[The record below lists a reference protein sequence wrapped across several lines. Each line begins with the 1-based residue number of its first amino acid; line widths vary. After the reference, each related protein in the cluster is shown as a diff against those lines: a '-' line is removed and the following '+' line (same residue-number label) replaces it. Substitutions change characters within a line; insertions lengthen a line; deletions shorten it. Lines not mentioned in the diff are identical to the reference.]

1 MQTEVYNNIDTLIE
15 MSGSST
21 NVEEISTEL
30 ISLRRLI
37 KNKKSE
43 IDDLKSIMDHSRYFN
58 ASNELVDKN
67 IEISLKNK
75 IARLSRKLKEIEEVV
90 KDISGNEEKVHNEI
104 SDLRAKLSKNENYV
118 SILEAKANSSLANEY
133 YINLLK
139 EEKDNVESLTNNLN
153 EKISEHESIL
163 KELELNNQATTELK
177 TKLANEETRLSDIL
191 DNLSNPNAYIDEDL
205 KSSDEAK
212 LQKLEEEKAE
222 LDKRELEI
230 LTNAGI
236 IGMDAK
242 ELIASGD
249 IDEAL
254 NKIKELVTIVKTK
267 PFMDITSASL
277 LDEELDKKE
286 AERIELSNLIDSKS
300 YEGMNSEAI
309 KNRIDYLNKEIES
322 NNSIIAKLE
331 QDINALDEFNNNTL
345 GSAITSIEKE
355 VLAIDE
361 AIKNYKELLKEKN
374 TLKGKTNLEQA
385 ILKKEKERSV
395 LDEILA
401 SYKQD
406 LLDKIDSTNKK
417 SEEINSIRAK
427 NSKYESE
434 LDDLQKINITSF
446 QTKDLM
452 EEEKD
457 KENLKKLNEEIKE
470 IKNRK
475 KYDKTPNE
483 IYDQIEMVLASIKPV
498 KPKQDIDSIKEV
510 EEITNNEEKSINE
523 NNEPPVKKDNL
534 IKVIEMIPVETVK
547 SSGGVA

>member
-15 MSGSST
+15 MSGAST

-30 ISLRRLI
+30 ITLRRQI
-37 KNKKSE
+37 RNKKSE

-90 KDISGNEEKVHNEI
+90 KDISSNEEKVHNEI
-104 SDLRAKLSKNENYV
+104 SALKAKLSKNENYV

-139 EEKDNVESLTNNLN
+139 EEKDNVESLTKNLD
-153 EKISEHESIL
+153 EKTSEHASIL

-177 TKLANEETRLSDIL
+177 TKLTNEEARLSDIL
-191 DNLSNPNAYIDEDL
+191 DNLNNPNAYIDEDL

-277 LDEELDKKE
+277 LDEELEKKE
-286 AERIELSNLIDSKS
+286 SERIELSNLIDSKN
-300 YEGMNSEAI
+300 YEGMNSDAI
-309 KNRIDYLNKEIES
+309 QNRIDYLNKEIES

-331 QDINALDEFNNNTL
+331 QDINALDEFNNNIL
-345 GSAITSIEKE
+345 GKTITSIEKE
-355 VLAIDE
+355 ILAIDE

-385 ILKKEKERSV
+385 IQKKEKERSV

-417 SEEINSIRAK
+417 SDEISSIRNK
-427 NSKYESE
+427 NNKYESE
-434 LDDLQKINITSF
+434 LDDLQKININSF
-446 QTKDLM
+446 QTKDIM
-452 EEEKD
+452 EEERD
-457 KENLKKLNEEIKE
+457 KENLKRLNEEIKE

-483 IYDQIEMVLASIKPV
+483 IYDQIEMVLASIKPA
-498 KPKQDIDSIKEV
+498 KPKNVI
-510 EEITNNEEKSINE
+510 EITPIEENINSEEKSSIE
-523 NNEPPVKKDNL
+523 NNESKSTKENL

>member
-385 ILKKEKERSV
+385 IIKKEKERSV

>member
-104 SDLRAKLSKNENYV
+104 SDLRAKLSKNEKYV

-139 EEKDNVESLTNNLN
+139 EEKDNVASLTNNLN
-153 EKISEHESIL
+153 EKVSEHESIL

-331 QDINALDEFNNNTL
+331 QDINTLDEFNNNTL

-475 KYDKTPNE
+475 KYDQTPNE
-483 IYDQIEMVLASIKPV
+483 IYDQIEMVLASIKPI
-498 KPKQDIDSIKEV
+498 KPKQDIDSNKEV

>member
-139 EEKDNVESLTNNLN
+139 EEKDNVESLTNNLS

-483 IYDQIEMVLASIKPV
+483 IYDQIEMVLASIKPI
-498 KPKQDIDSIKEV
+498 KPKQDIDSNKEV

>member
-483 IYDQIEMVLASIKPV
+483 IYDQIEMVLASIKPI
-498 KPKQDIDSIKEV
+498 KPKQDIDSNKEV